1 MADTVRWGILGA
13 GSMAEA
19 FVRGLSALPDAAVSA
34 VGSRSLD
41 RARSFAERL
50 GISKAMGS
58 VEELVAAPE
67 VDLVY
72 IASPNHV
79 HRAHMTLALN
89 SGKPVL
95 CEKPF
100 ALDADEA
107 REVAEL
113 ARSRGLLCMEAMWSR
128 FVPGMARLRE
138 LVQGGAIGE
147 VQMLSAQMGY
157 PFEFRPGGRLWDP
170 RQGGGV
176 LLDLGVYLVSMALDL
191 LGPVEGVVGF
201 ASMAETGVDDRV
213 GLVLRHSG
221 GRLSNL
227 SASLTGATGNDAV
240 LSGSGGLIRVAE
252 PFYKPERLVVRSVSP
267 ISPGAGG
274 GGDGGRLASLKGM
287 PVVRSV
293 ARRLGPLIGLAR
305 GGTRDLVV
313 PLSGNGYQYQAAEA
327 MRCLRAGAT
336 ESPVMPL
343 DESIAVLDVMDEVR
357 RRWGNPGPAS

>member
-19 FVRGLSALPDAAVSA
+19 FARGLAELPDAVVSA

-41 RARSFAERL
+41 RAKGLAERL
-50 GISKAMGS
+50 RIPKAVGS
-58 VEELVAAPE
+58 VEELVASPE

-72 IASPNHV
+72 VSTPNHV
-79 HRAHMTLALN
+79 HREHMVLALG

-100 ALDADEA
+100 ALNAGEA

-113 ARSRGLLCMEAMWSR
+113 ARSAGLFCMEAMWSR
-128 FVPGMARLRE
+128 FIPCMARLRE
-138 LVQGGAIGE
+138 LVRGGTIGE

-157 PFEFRPGGRLWDP
+157 PFEYRPGGRLWDP
-170 RQGGGV
+170 GQGGGV

-201 ASMAETGVDDRV
+201 ASMAESGVDDRV

-252 PFYKPERLVVRSVSP
+252 PFYRPERLTVRSVSP
-267 ISPGAGG
+267 ISPGADGSG
-274 GGDGGRLASLKGM
+274 GGRLALLKGM

-293 ARRLGPLIGLAR
+293 ARRIDPLIDLAR
-305 GGTRDLVV
+305 GGRRDLVV

-327 MRCLRAGAT
+327 MRCLRAGET

-343 DESIAVLDVMDEVR
+343 DESIAILDVLDEVR
-357 RRWGNPGPAS
+357 RRWGDLGSNP